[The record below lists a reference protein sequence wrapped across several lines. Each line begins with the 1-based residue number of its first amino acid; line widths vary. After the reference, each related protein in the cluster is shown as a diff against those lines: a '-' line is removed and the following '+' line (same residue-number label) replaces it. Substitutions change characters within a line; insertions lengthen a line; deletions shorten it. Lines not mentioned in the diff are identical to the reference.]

1 MVNLRGLYS
10 YCPLFKSKTLNMKKY
25 IITILVLLIIGSYSF
40 FYLVLGNAYITVAIF
55 ALSFT
60 GVIFLSAFLIGDIVM
75 KIISYLWKRNDQ

>member
-1 MVNLRGLYS
+1 
-10 YCPLFKSKTLNMKKY
+10 MKKY